1 MAKKIAL
8 NLHHKLWI
16 DSKEYSRFQI
26 VNALDELDA
35 FPILMPVNGDLRD
48 EAEVR
53 DMWAWLRTF
62 ESIGIDILK
71 QVSFGFEIKEPRH
84 FAEEGMDDYSF
95 EKFRGDKES
104 FENCFE
110 LHQMSRQFKFIDK
123 KTKVLFVRNKIPR
136 TLLRSKIKPK
146 ASIITIGGG
155 LYSGGT
161 ENLKRLL
168 ENLPKKLYYSES
180 RPSSFDWND
189 QIIIKL

>member
-1 MAKKIAL
+1 MKPLKNWDNRTWLSSKRYISQFHKFIKRKAKL
-8 NLHHKLWI
+8 NKNTEI
-16 DSKEYSRFQI
+16 
-26 VNALDELDA
+26 LDIGCGRANIISFLQKKYKFKKKA
-35 FPILMPVNGDLRD
+35 
-48 EAEVR
+48 
-53 DMWAWLRTF
+53 
-62 ESIGIDILK
+62 IGIDILK

-161 ENLKRLL
+161 ENLK
-168 ENLPKKLYYSES
+168 KS
-180 RPSSFDWND
+180 RQKIS
-189 QIIIKL
+189 